1 MQGQTGRKPVKIS
14 YPRYLPRLFQA
25 CIFDRPG
32 YGGNRMHKHVKQCW
46 NRVCGSRVNY
56 FDRVGSQVSVTDP
69 VSDPVFVVCMHALY
83 CCFWGENTPSWNLW
97 DSVCSVFSRRLSQFR
112 FLVICWKIF
121 VICICAA

>member
-14 YPRYLPRLFQA
+14 HPRYLPRLFQA

-32 YGGNRMHKHVKQCW
+32 YGGNRMHIARDAVLEPGL
-46 NRVCGSRVNY
+46 RVTGQLLWSG
-56 FDRVGSQVSVTDP
+56 RVGSQVSVTDP

-97 DSVCSVFSRRLSQFR
+97 DSVCSVFSRRLS
-112 FLVICWKIF
+112 
-121 VICICAA
+121 